1 MVFNKE
7 IEVVIK
13 DCRDV
18 AIDLGS
24 DHLSSYH
31 FIIALLKTNNFPNEI
46 FKNKNWNFIEL
57 YKSML
62 EVEKKKCKNY
72 YLTLE
77 FEKALKNAKY
87 YSWIYNVKEVKSE
100 HIILA
105 LLADRKSY
113 AGEYLRCL
121 GMNYFEFKTQYEKI
135 KKQNAN
141 KFLEKIGTNK
151 ITIALKIPN
160 IAYDLFNKNAD

>member
-1 MVFNKE
+1 MEFNKE
-7 IEVVIK
+7 IEIIIK
-13 DCRDV
+13 DCRNV

-31 FIIALLKTNNFPNEI
+31 FIIALLKTDNFPNEI
-46 FKNKNWNFIEL
+46 FKNREWNFVEL
-57 YKSML
+57 SKSML
-62 EVEKKKCKNY
+62 EVEKKKCEKY
-72 YLTLE
+72 HLTIE

-105 LLADRKSY
+105 LLADKKSY
-113 AGEYLRCL
+113 AGDYLTSL
-121 GMNYFEFKTQYEKI
+121 GMNYIEFKTQYEKV

-141 KFLEKIGTNK
+141 KFLEIIGTNK
-151 ITIALKIPN
+151 LTIKLKIPN
-160 IAYDLFNKNAD
+160 MAYNLFNNIFG